1 MGGGE
6 KLPVLL
12 TISSLLIFPT
22 HRHIFT
28 GIAQYFNLT
37 WSIWLRYCFNG
48 EQDDVE
54 LVWPSLFTSVP
65 AVQLTDMAKSGQLR
79 QNGREKRS

>member
-6 KLPVLL
+6 KTPVLL
-12 TISSLLIFPT
+12 SVSFFTNFPT

-54 LVWPSLFTSVP
+54 LVWPSRFTSVP
-65 AVQLTDMAKSGQLR
+65 AVERTDKANAGQLR
-79 QNGREKRS
+79 QNGQKKRS

>member
-12 TISSLLIFPT
+12 TPFILTDFPT

-48 EQDDVE
+48 KQDDVE

-65 AVQLTDMAKSGQLR
+65 AVEPTDKAKSGRLR
-79 QNGREKRS
+79 QNGRKKMS

>member
-1 MGGGE
+1 VVRN
-6 KLPVLL
+6 PSVLL
-12 TISSLLIFPT
+12 TVSSLTNFQL

-48 EQDDVE
+48 KQDDVE

-65 AVQLTDMAKSGQLR
+65 AVERTDKTNSGQLR
-79 QNGREKRS
+79 QNGRKKRS